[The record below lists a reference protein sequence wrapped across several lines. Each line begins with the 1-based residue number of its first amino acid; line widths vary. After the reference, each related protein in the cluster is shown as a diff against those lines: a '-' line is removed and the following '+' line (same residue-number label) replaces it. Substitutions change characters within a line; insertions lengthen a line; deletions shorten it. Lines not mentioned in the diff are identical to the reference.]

1 MREENMF
8 FERKTKP
15 QSILKIIW
23 FPLLSLF
30 IFFSLFGLTGPGP
43 AFYTLGGIY
52 LLALILPLIT
62 FLKTHNAGYLAQS
75 MFLVFAGLVC
85 VSAPSAIRDK
95 SEIGLLPLMLVVMYG
110 LGLVV
115 AYLAFNRKLRWRG
128 EEIFELAALPIEDT
142 GESFSARPRPAGQ
155 IPVSK
160 TEMIRFVDF
169 VSRNLIAFPFK
180 EENRVVFVLTLPGYD
195 LPYLLGLKKNYLEDT
210 WVAVDY
216 DGNITVNITQKDYL
230 LFKMDLDFD
239 QICQSLGNVFREFLE
254 LSKNGQENQII
265 DRMNALR
272 LNPLG

>member
-1 MREENMF
+1 MF

-15 QSILKIIW
+15 QSILKVIW
-23 FPLLSLF
+23 FPF
-30 IFFSLFGLTGPGP
+30 VAFIIFFSLFGLTGPGP
-43 AFYTLGGIY
+43 AFYSLGGIY
-52 LLALILPLIT
+52 FLASTLPFLIVQ
-62 FLKTHNAGYLAQS
+62 KTRNSGYLAVALFQ
-75 MFLVFAGLVC
+75 VFTGLVC
-85 VSAPSAIRDK
+85 ISAPAVIENK
-95 SEIGLLPLMLVVMYG
+95 NEIGLIPIFIVMMYASM
-110 LGLVV
+110 LVV
-115 AYLAFNRKLRWRG
+115 AYQVFNRKLRWRG
-128 EEIFELAALPIEDT
+128 EEIFELAALPVEDT
-142 GESFSARPRPAGQ
+142 GDSFSARPRPAGQ

-169 VSRNLIAFPFK
+169 VTRNLIAFVFR
-180 EENRVVFVLTLPGYD
+180 EDNRVVFVLSMPGND
-195 LPYLLGLKKNYLEDT
+195 LPYLLGLKKDYLEDT

-216 DGNITVNITQKDYL
+216 DGNITVNITEEDYL